1 MQPSCPLA
9 HFLLAGYA
17 AGAVVCGTLEHTMN
31 ADSFAAASML
41 AAVTKGPA
49 ADVDPVDEG
58 QHTKSPPAGEV
69 RPLVTERPTRAPS
82 AVVRPMTATDLP
94 VTAVL
99 HRELLPHG
107 LFPLLGDRFVVRW
120 HETFLRSDAAWAAV
134 ATRRDSPEVVGF
146 LLGDIDHRR
155 YLDDV
160 LTGHRRDLLRLGLG
174 GLARNPRLAGHFL
187 RTRTLSYA
195 RRLLRRTPP
204 TAEVRPGTGPT
215 AVLSAVAV
223 DPAGRGSG
231 AGRSLVEEFGRAA
244 DAAGCVK
251 TMLVTRVGAEGA
263 GDFYRRLGWE
273 AGTVHRDR
281 DGHLIQTFC
290 RPGPRAR

>member
-1 MQPSCPLA
+1 
-9 HFLLAGYA
+9 
-17 AGAVVCGTLEHTMN
+17 MN
-31 ADSFAAASML
+31 AESSLTAS
-41 AAVTKGPA
+41 TPA
-49 ADVDPVDEG
+49 ALTEGVAGGDEPS
-58 QHTKSPPAGEV
+58 SPGARLDFPPPGEM
-69 RPLVTERPTRAPS
+69 RPIITEHPTPQSR
-82 AVVRPMTATDLP
+82 AVVRPMTASDLTT
-94 VTAVL
+94 TAVL

-120 HETFLRSDAAWAAV
+120 HETYLRSDNAWAAV
-134 ATRRDSPEVVGF
+134 ATRGDSPEVVGF

-155 YLDDV
+155 YLADV
-160 LTGHRRDLLRLGLG
+160 LADHRRDLLRLGVA

-195 RRLLRRTPP
+195 RRLLRRSPT
-204 TAEVRPGTGPT
+204 TAEVRPGTAPT

-223 DPAGRGSG
+223 DPAARGSG
-231 AGRSLVEEFGRAA
+231 AGRALVEEFGRAA

-251 TMLVTRVGAEGA
+251 TMLVTRAGADGA

-281 DGHLIQTFC
+281 DGHLVQSFC
-290 RPGPRAR
+290 RPGPATR